1 MKPEEIERESFR
13 ILLGEM
19 HPHSFS
25 ETELPIVQRVVHATA
40 DFEFQDLIRF
50 SPGAIDSA
58 IRAIRSGRPV
68 FSDVRMIEAGIG
80 KPLMDRFGCRSRCLV
95 SDENVAAIAAR
106 TGKTRSETAMRLLGR
121 ELAGAAVLIGNAP
134 TALFEVLR
142 LYREEGIRPAVVV
155 GVPVGFVNAAESKAA
170 LCGTD
175 LDYITVSGRKGGST
189 VAVAIFNALLRLA
202 NKKRDESERKESER

>member
-1 MKPEEIERESFR
+1 
-13 ILLGEM
+13 M

-25 ETELPIVQRVVHATA
+25 ETELPIVQRVIHATA

-58 IRAIRSGRPV
+58 IRAIHAGRPV

-121 ELAGAAVLIGNAP
+121 ELDGAAVLIGNAP

-175 LDYITVSGRKGGST
+175 LDYITVSGTCRTSRPPRTREQLPPRRSRACDRRRGTVPRSRAPGDSRST
-189 VAVAIFNALLRLA
+189 
-202 NKKRDESERKESER
+202 S